1 MRTVV
6 KQIAALVHEVLGQA
20 RKAVDVPVVHAVLSR
35 FPGGQVIR
43 MMIEGPTSPPL
54 KFEPR
59 PVTFPP
65 PRVPVANVAATAPD
79 PARVDPGPSEKV
91 ARPTGRPPAAKPP
104 VPVGTQARMLTGAFK
119 GWTGPLKWSPA
130 KSAYNVKLTGPDG
143 QQARTTLS
151 PSRLGTSWEVE
162 STATPT
168 PQAAKQKR
176 RESQV

>member
-6 KQIAALVHEVLGQA
+6 KQIEALVHEVLGQA
-20 RKAVDVPVVHAVLSR
+20 RKAVDVPVVHAVLNR

-65 PRVPVANVAATAPD
+65 PRVPVANVAATTTD

-91 ARPTGRPPAAKPP
+91 ARPTTSRSPAAKPP
-104 VPVGTQARMLTGAFK
+104 VPVGTTVRMLTGTFK
-119 GWTGPLKWSPA
+119 GWTGSLKWSPA
-130 KSAYNVKLTGPDG
+130 KSAYNGH
-143 QQARTTLS
+143 QARTTLS

-168 PQAAKQKR
+168 PRAAKQKR
-176 RESQV
+176 KKAQV